1 MREIP
6 VSVLLNG
13 DVIVQTGL
21 QGALLVVVES
31 SFEPI
36 EFQFHGRP
44 PAGDAP
50 DCPCLGSTF
59 WAGEMA
65 GESAGNGLQALVSVG
80 DKNCLG

>member
-1 MREIP
+1 MIRQGGEREDLREIP

-36 EFQFHGRP
+36 EF
-44 PAGDAP
+44 
-50 DCPCLGSTF
+50 
-59 WAGEMA
+59 
-65 GESAGNGLQALVSVG
+65 
-80 DKNCLG
+80 